1 MNRTLLIAHREVMAY
16 VKTVGFWLSLLSL
29 PFFAVLGGF
38 MPTLLKRAEPVQNY
52 ILVEEAGPT
61 ASSGLASAVR
71 EALEKDYDRSCKR
84 TSRKADRI
92 CRPSS
97 SFPIRT
103 MVLRPVSGHAVRAIM
118 TWRA

>member
-71 EALEKDYDRSCKR
+71 EALEKDYDRAKGQVGRR
-84 TSRKADRI
+84 TGS
-92 CRPSS
+92 
-97 SFPIRT
+97 
-103 MVLRPVSGHAVRAIM
+103 VGHHHPFQ
-118 TWRA
+118 